1 MGLLGSYSN
10 PEIQK
15 RLRRLSE
22 ELDRLAA
29 SPGQPQPSGRP
40 DRKLRNGLVPRAIQQ
55 VLAEVGEPMRVRD
68 IYVAVEDRLGIAVPK
83 SSVNVWLSQSTKGPL
98 PQVVRLGHG
107 RYQLL

>member
-10 PEIQK
+10 PEVQK

-29 SPGQPQPSGRP
+29 SPGQPRPSGRP
-40 DRKLRNGLVPRAIQQ
+40 DRKLRNGLVPRTIQR
-55 VLAEVGEPMRVRD
+55 VLTEADGPIRVLD
-68 IYVAVEDRLGIAVPK
+68 IYAAVEDRLGMSVPK
-83 SSVNVWLSQSTKGPL
+83 SSVYVWLSQNAKGPR